1 MVEGN
6 WIMAQILDF
15 YDLIVNQI
23 IGDPTLFILLTLFVI
38 GIILVMNRAPNTVI
52 SYFTI
57 AVAGIL
63 AIQFP
68 ILRWGVAIFGL
79 GFVGWIFMRLRRE

>member
-1 MVEGN
+1 MSN
-6 WIMAQILDF
+6 ILDF
-15 YDLIVNQI
+15 YDIIVNQI
-23 IGDPTLFILLTLFVI
+23 VGDPTLFIFLTLLVI
-38 GIILVMNRAPNTVI
+38 GFILVRSRAPNIVI
-52 SYFTI
+52 SYFII

-68 ILRWGVAIFGL
+68 VLRWGVAIFGL